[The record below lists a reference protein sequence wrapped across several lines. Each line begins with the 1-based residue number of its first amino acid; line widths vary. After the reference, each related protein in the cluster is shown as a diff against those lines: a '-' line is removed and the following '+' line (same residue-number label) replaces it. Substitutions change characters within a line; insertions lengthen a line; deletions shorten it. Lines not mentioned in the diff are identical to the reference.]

1 MASNEVA
8 KIQVGIEAKVEE
20 LAADMKKAEQTVK
33 QGAKGIEKSV
43 ESAADRMERSWTNAF
58 AKIGVIMQLAQTVEQ
73 AFNAVSGVIKV
84 LADDSLNA
92 SQKIMGSMKAVE
104 EANIPVL
111 STFVKI
117 GHSIHEL
124 ITGEEK
130 LKNMARQRLAG
141 GIKASKERKER
152 QNLLGETVD
161 AVRDE
166 IALLEHE
173 AALEKELTN
182 EGKIRLKQNR
192 EWEEF
197 QKRINEHVEEN
208 AKSNVQG
215 NNKLI
220 EANKEL
226 EKSMLERLDR
236 ELKAAQDKDKA
247 EQQAIED
254 RRQQAIK
261 AEQDKEKA
269 AADRE
274 AAVASTT
281 EDLRSQLLQ
290 FDLKAE
296 SKVEEAQAE
305 RLRRSYEKR
314 KATATKEQQ
323 ALLDLLLEREL
334 AAIGVG
340 ETEDTGGAIAT
351 LATAIGGFTIGT
363 GASPELIEAK
373 QQTDWLE
380 EIATNTRASAT
391 GGVVVAS

>member
-1 MASNEVA
+1 MANNEVA

-152 QNLLGETVD
+152 QDLLGETVD